1 MKSFEGRIVQD
12 ADKLDAIGAIGI
24 ARTFAFGGKFGS
36 VLYDP
41 KINPIKHTSLESY
54 HKNRSHTI
62 NHFYE
67 KLLLLKDLMHTKTAI
82 KIAKKRHEYME
93 GFLEQFYNEWDS
105 NI

>member
-1 MKSFEGRIVQD
+1 MEGRIVQD

-36 VLYDP
+36 LLYHPDI
-41 KINPIKHTSLESY
+41 KPIEHKSLDSY

-67 KLLLLKDLMHTKTAI
+67 KLLLLKDLIHTPAAKE
-82 KIAKKRHEYME
+82 IANERHDFLEL
-93 GFLEQFYNEWDS
+93 FLEQFYREWNADV
-105 NI
+105 N